1 MLIDIRT
8 LSLIFCITTI
18 LEVLILLVQYKYQE
32 GSSFTGFLWWI
43 AGIALI
49 GFNFLIIFL
58 QRYLHLR
65 LFAAVI
71 ENYVL
76 VTGMFFLSHGVLLFF
91 HGYKKSVHFFV
102 FVGFYI
108 VSTTIAYFFGNI
120 AFPGAISA
128 FSIALFSLIAAIS
141 VINEKSYLNK
151 RLKTI
156 SAGTFIFNS
165 LFFMVHAI
173 LWLIIPGQSSP
184 GFPSIFQQFSYL
196 LLFINSTIWT
206 FAFIFLMNHKVMRE
220 TIISKEKY
228 TLMFETIP
236 DAVLISRLDDGLLTE
251 VNQGFTLLSGY
262 TASDI
267 KGKSSL
273 AINLWYDPVDRSR
286 FMVILTETGSIENME
301 IQFRKKNGRLLI
313 GLLSARAI
321 DIDGVPHA
329 LTVVRDITNRKKME
343 EKLRE
348 NEQKYR
354 FLTENS
360 GDVIWHIN
368 KSLRIDYIS
377 PADEQIRGFKRE
389 EVIGTQIWSIFKP
402 EGVQLVREK
411 LEHHREK
418 EEVGNNMMVS
428 RFEIEQR
435 CKDGSWIWTEIV
447 AAPHYDNYG
456 NLVGYHGISR
466 DCSERKQLLDQLYKQ
481 ATIDELTQAPNRRH
495 FMNLAEIELRR
506 AKRYHHP
513 LSLVAID
520 FDLLKEIND
529 TYGHMAGDR
538 ALSVFTKIVNQIIR
552 DVDVLGRIGG
562 DEFLLL
568 LPETD
573 SPGAALV
580 MERIQDVLASSPVYI
595 GKKNFNISVSAGIA
609 SIQDWSDTL
618 EDLYN
623 RADSALYES
632 KDQGGKKIT
641 WQNLRK

>member
-1 MLIDIRT
+1 MIIDIRT

-18 LEVLILLVQYKYQE
+18 LEILILEVQYKYQKT
-32 GSSFTGFLWWI
+32 SSFRGYLWWI
-43 AGIALI
+43 AGISLI
-49 GFNFLIIFL
+49 GLHFLILFL
-58 QRYLHLR
+58 QRYLHLGIYS
-65 LFAAVI
+65 AVV
-71 ENYVL
+71 ENYIL
-76 VTGMFFLSHGVLLFF
+76 VAGMFFLSHGVLLFF
-91 HGYKKSVHFFV
+91 HGYNKSIH
-102 FVGFYI
+102 FYI
-108 VSTTIAYFFGNI
+108 YSGIYVISTTIAYIFGNI
-120 AFPGAISA
+120 TIPNAISA
-128 FSIALFSLIAAIS
+128 FSIALFSLIAAIA
-141 VINEKSYLNK
+141 VMKEKSYLDK
-151 RLKTI
+151 RLKRIT
-156 SAGTFIFNS
+156 AGTFIFNS
-165 LFFMVHAI
+165 LFHIALAVR
-173 LWLIIPGQSSP
+173 WLLIPGQPTP
-184 GFPSIFQQFSYL
+184 GLPNIFQQFSYL

-236 DAVLISRLDDGLLTE
+236 DAVLITRLDDGLLKE

-262 TASDI
+262 TTSDI
-267 KGKSSL
+267 IGKTTMG
-273 AINLWYDPVDRSR
+273 INLWFDPVDRSR

-301 IQFRKKNGRLLI
+301 FQFRKKNGRPLI
-313 GLLSARAI
+313 GLLSSRVI

-368 KSLRIDYIS
+368 KSYRIDYIS
-377 PADEQIRGFKRE
+377 PADEKIRGFKRE

-402 EGVQLVREK
+402 EGIQLVREK
-411 LEHHREK
+411 IEHHHEK
-418 EEVGNNMMVS
+418 EEIGNNMMVS

-456 NLVGYHGISR
+456 NLIGYHGISR
-466 DCSERKQLLDQLYKQ
+466 DSSERKQLLDQLYKQ

-520 FDLLKEIND
+520 FDSLKGIND
-529 TYGHMAGDR
+529 TYGHIAGDR

-573 SPGAALV
+573 SEGAALV
-580 MERIQDVLASSPVYI
+580 MERIQDILASSPVYI
-595 GKKNFNISVSAGIA
+595 GKRSFTVSVSAGIS

-632 KDQGGKKIT
+632 KDQGGKKT
-641 WQNLRK
+641 TRQDLRE